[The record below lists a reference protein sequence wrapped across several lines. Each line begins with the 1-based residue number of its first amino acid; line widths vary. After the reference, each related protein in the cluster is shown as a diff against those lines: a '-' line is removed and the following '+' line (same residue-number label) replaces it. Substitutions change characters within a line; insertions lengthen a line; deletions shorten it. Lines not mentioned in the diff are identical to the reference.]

1 VAGSQFLGSAVL
13 SPTIIVIAAD
23 AGLRKSLVFALEVE
37 GYEVQ
42 AHEAWQGW
50 PIHIGPRF
58 CMIIDGD
65 LIDDGI
71 CFLERIPQ
79 DHNALIVLDDGL
91 APVLSSRRADIL
103 TKPFA
108 GADLLHLV
116 KNRPATP
123 DAGPAGKVG
132 PARSPVGTSP

>member
-1 VAGSQFLGSAVL
+1 MGSAVL

-91 APVLSSRRADIL
+91 APVL
-103 TKPFA
+103 
-108 GADLLHLV
+108 
-116 KNRPATP
+116 
-123 DAGPAGKVG
+123 
-132 PARSPVGTSP
+132 

>member
-1 VAGSQFLGSAVL
+1 MI

-50 PIHIGPRF
+50 PIHVAPRF

-71 CFLERIPQ
+71 CFLERIPH
-79 DHNALIVLDDGL
+79 DDNALIVLDDGL

-108 GADLLHLV
+108 GADLLRLV
-116 KNRPATP
+116 KSGPARP
-123 DAGPAGKVG
+123 DAGRGGSFHDVAIRQI
-132 PARSPVGTSP
+132 AR